1 MAAAPPVSTPAPA
14 PAPDPQAQG
23 APRPLPLGYTLH
35 PGYPPVP
42 QYLHLRAASG
52 LTPKTPA
59 QAAPVATGS
68 WYGCFIKFTPPPP
81 SPSYAEEA
89 TAGTEEGQGGEEEE
103 EIVGM
108 GRIIGD
114 GGWYFLIADI
124 AVLPAHQRKGLGE
137 AVLQHLLAYLK
148 ANTSSEG
155 GGVYVTLFA
164 DEAGR
169 KLYLRNGF
177 ADPMP
182 THLGMMMPAG
192 WEQRLP

>member
-1 MAAAPPVSTPAPA
+1 
-14 PAPDPQAQG
+14 
-23 APRPLPLGYTLH
+23 
-35 PGYPPVP
+35 
-42 QYLHLRAASG
+42 
-52 LTPKTPA
+52 
-59 QAAPVATGS
+59 VATGS
-68 WYGCFIKFTPPPP
+68 WYGCFIKFTPPND
-81 SPSYAEEA
+81 
-89 TAGTEEGQGGEEEE
+89 TAGTEEEGGEE

-137 AVLQHLLAYLK
+137 AVLKHLLAYLK
-148 ANTSSEG
+148 ANTPSEG
-155 GGVYVTLFA
+155 GGVYVSLFA

-182 THLGMMMPAG
+182 THLGMMMPKG
-192 WEQRLP
+192 WEERLP